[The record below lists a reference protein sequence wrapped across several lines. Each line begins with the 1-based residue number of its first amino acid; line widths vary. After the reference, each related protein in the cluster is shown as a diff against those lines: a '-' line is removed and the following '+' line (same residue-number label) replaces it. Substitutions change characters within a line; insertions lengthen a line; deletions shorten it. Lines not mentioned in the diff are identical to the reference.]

1 MAFAVWSLDSG
12 FRASR
17 GPGMTALALRDHTP
31 TMLANRARPEL
42 TPAGPARIFAQ
53 LQPDEASHVPA
64 QSLVRRRDPTHEI
77 GRKPLGRIILDE
89 PVVFYRT
96 EDGTPVALEDRCPH
110 RRLPLSMGKLV
121 GDDVLQCH
129 YHGLRFDR
137 TGACVR
143 VPGQDM
149 IPQTARVKSYP
160 VVERYHWLWI
170 WMGDPALADPAKIP
184 DYHWLDDPE
193 LGRQDRLSLRPVQ
206 LAARQRQPARPHAS
220 RLRARDHHRQHG
232 AGRARRGARCERT
245 PDGVQVTRWIIDQPA
260 PPAFV
265 KIGGFTGNVDRWQI
279 IDYTPPSFIRLDVGA
294 TPTGTGAPEGRR
306 VGGIQM
312 RNLNAMT
319 PETET
324 TTHYFWGQAHD
335 FEPHNAEMTERVFQQ
350 IKTAFLRGRRGVHR
364 AAAEHRA
371 RSGCADRSTSTP
383 TPAASRPAA
392 SSTGSM
398 QEDAGGA
405 GRQDRG
411 GVGARRRCKRRSQ
424 PASW

>member
-1 MAFAVWSLDSG
+1 MSPLS
-12 FRASR
+12 
-17 GPGMTALALRDHTP
+17 
-31 TMLANRARPEL
+31 
-42 TPAGPARIFAQ
+42 
-53 LQPDEASHVPA
+53 
-64 QSLVRRRDPTHEI
+64 DPEI
-77 GRKPLGRIILDE
+77 GRKPFRRIIMNE

-121 GDDVLQCH
+121 GDDILQCH

-149 IPQTARVKSYP
+149 IPARRAGQNLSGGRSLQVAVDLDGRSGAG
-160 VVERYHWLWI
+160 RSRQ
-170 WMGDPALADPAKIP
+170 DPRLP
-184 DYHWLDDPE
+184 LVRRSE
-193 LGRQDRLSLRPVQ
+193 LGRQVRLSSTRKCNWQ
-206 LAARQRQPARPHAS
+206 LVNDNLLDLTHLAFVHETTIGNMALVEHAAVS
-220 RLRARDHHRQHG
+220 VK
-232 AGRARRGARCERT
+232 RT

-279 IDYTPPSFIRLDVGA
+279 IDYMPPSYIRLDVGA

-350 IKTAFLRGRRGVHR
+350 IKTAFL
-364 AAAEHRA
+364 
-371 RSGCADRSTSTP
+371 
-383 TPAASRPAA
+383 
-392 SSTGSM
+392 
-398 QEDAGGA
+398 ED
-405 GRQDRG
+405 
-411 GVGARRRCKRRSQ
+411 V
-424 PASW
+424 